1 MNLLITSENKPARY
15 LALSINNILCRSLLW
30 PICILGGT
38 MKKFAAL
45 LRNLAKDESG
55 QGATEYILLLV
66 VVVALALMFRR
77 QITDTLKEKL
87 DELGSAIGGF
97 TVGN

>member
-1 MNLLITSENKPARY
+1 
-15 LALSINNILCRSLLW
+15 
-30 PICILGGT
+30 

-45 LRNLAKDESG
+45 LKNLVKDESG

-66 VVVALALMFRR
+66 VVVALALMFRGK
-77 QITDTLKEKL
+77 ITEALREKL

-97 TVGN
+97 TVGQ